1 MAKWEYTET
10 ELWRYGEGDISIYHV
25 FGCIAV
31 KDTVLTFAE
40 ARHGDASDGNCL
52 HDISMRKSVDGGRTF
67 AESVDILPANGK
79 YCYTNPVPVYDEITE
94 RLFLFYSEN
103 LGNTR
108 TVNYVMHSDDLGETW
123 SDAKNITELFDAPFN
138 LAGPGHGIQL
148 KHGDKKGRLMVQ
160 FWHRFKGVEAPADE
174 RGYGMSILYSDDHG
188 ESWIHKGNF
197 GEEIMSNESR
207 LIETKKGILW
217 HTRTKDKH
225 HCIGRSLDCGET
237 FGEFEPCPTFPVKN
251 CDVGAISF
259 SDKEGYEDVVLL
271 GRIST
276 IDARR
281 DMRIEISYD
290 GGESFTDSFELMCG
304 DAMPGY
310 NDLCLI
316 NDGENTVGFL
326 HCRNNHVLFSRI
338 SLQTLTGGK
347 YDNTSRTVWLK

>member
-1 MAKWEYTET
+1 MTKWEYTET

-25 FGCIAV
+25 FSTVAV
-31 KDTVLTFAE
+31 GNTVLAFAE

-52 HDISMRKSVDGGRTF
+52 HDISMRRSVDGGRSF
-67 AESVDILPANGK
+67 SESVDILPSDEK
-79 YCYTNPVPVYDEITE
+79 YCYTNPVPVYDEEIK

-103 LGNTR
+103 INNTA
-108 TVNYVMHSDDLGETW
+108 TLNYVMHSDDLGLSW
-123 SDAKNITELFDAPFN
+123 SEAKNITGLFDAPFN

-148 KHGDKKGRLMVQ
+148 KLGEHKGRMMVQ
-160 FWHRFKGVEAPADE
+160 CWHRYKGVEAPAEE
-174 RGYGMSILYSDDHG
+174 RRYGMSILYSDDHG

-197 GEEIMSNESR
+197 GEDIMSNESR
-207 LIETKKGILW
+207 FIETKNGIVW

-225 HCIGRSLDCGET
+225 HCASRSLDGGET
-237 FGEFEPCPTFPVKN
+237 WSDFTPCPLPPVKN
-251 CDVGAISF
+251 CDVGAISVF
-259 SDKEGYEDVVLL
+259 DKEGYDNVLLL

-276 IDARR
+276 VDARR

-290 GGESFTDSFELMCG
+290 GGESFTDSFELMRG

-310 NDLCLI
+310 NDLCII

-338 SLQTLTGGK
+338 SMQTLTGGK
-347 YDNTSRTVWLK
+347 YDGTTRTVWLK